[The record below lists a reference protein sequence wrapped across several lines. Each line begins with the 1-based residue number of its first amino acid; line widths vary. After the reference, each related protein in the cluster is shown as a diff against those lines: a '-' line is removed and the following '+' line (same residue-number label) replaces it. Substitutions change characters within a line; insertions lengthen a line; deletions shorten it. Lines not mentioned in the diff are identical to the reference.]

1 MQKQRVYLVNSAID
15 TTCTNHNFCLARF
28 CFVLVFFFNFNFV
41 LIFLFLFYHFIYFF
55 GIFFF
60 VIQFVMSTTLFTGS
74 CSLLFSPIKFP
85 FP

>member
-41 LIFLFLFYHFIYFF
+41 LIFFFLFSSFYIFF
-55 GIFFF
+55 GHF
-60 VIQFVMSTTLFTGS
+60 LFCDTI
-74 CSLLFSPIKFP
+74 CNVYYTIYRQL
-85 FP
+85 